1 MVIEVKLVVT
11 FGVLVDINREGP
23 RESLGGE
30 WEG

>member
-11 FGVLVDINREGP
+11 FGVLVDINWEEP
-23 RESLGGE
+23 RGSLGGE